1 MSEVST
7 TRSLLAAFRALAE
20 PVVEREGLDLVAVEL
35 IGGQPRIARVSV
47 DRVGGVDVGDC
58 ARVSRRLSEVL
69 DAEDPVAGAYTLE
82 VSSPGIDR
90 PVQREADFARF
101 VGCTVR
107 VKTFGMD
114 GRRRVTGVIL
124 GAEGG
129 VVRLKIAEEARSYPI
144 SDIERANLV
153 LTLEQYA
160 RLGEGLHPIEQESHP

>member
-1 MSEVST
+1 MSDVSA

-47 DRVGGVDVGDC
+47 DRVGGVDVADC

-69 DAEDPVAGAYTLE
+69 DAADPVAGAYNLE

-90 PVQREADFARF
+90 PVQREADFVRF
-101 VGCTVR
+101 AGCTVR

-124 GAEGG
+124 GAEDG
-129 VVRLKIAEEARSYPI
+129 VVRIRVGDEPRSYPVA
-144 SDIERANLV
+144 DIERANLV
-153 LTLEQYA
+153 LSLEQYA
-160 RLGEGLHPIEQESHP
+160 RLGEGLHPIEQESLP